1 MKSAKIAAPRSW
13 FGRNAGLRPRLVL
26 IVGVAM
32 LAPGALAVLQAISSY
47 NSSMRIL
54 EQNLAQAAQLSASEE
69 VNMIAASR
77 EILTSLAAHPDVRAM
92 RGAACRRALQ
102 RAIGGLDQYSGA
114 AVANADGLLTCA
126 SAPMRQLVNTA
137 DREWFREIM
146 SGDGFVLSDLVIS
159 RWLGSWGIVSAVPLV
174 DDEGLIKGAVALFIG
189 LDWLTRRYRHDGADD
204 QTAFALLDSQGEI
217 ITEDADRSPARS
229 PLPVKALID
238 RQLREQLMS
247 GQTRTFRARGH
258 DGTWRLYAISPLLG
272 GRIFVIL
279 GTPVLTAIGPLALQV
294 AWGVFTPLLM
304 WALAIAVV
312 WFGIEHLVVRWIT
325 YLERITSAYAAG
337 RHNVRPERVAAAPA
351 EIRSLGETFSRMA
364 DLISAR
370 EIELRDSLT
379 QKEILVREIHHR
391 VKNNLQLVMS
401 LLNLHARRIRDPR
414 AEVAFAEA
422 RSRINALATLHRRL
436 YESESLQEIDLRW
449 FLEDLCSELRRG
461 GLSRGRSVEL
471 VVDSPSE
478 VIGSEVAVPL
488 GLLVTE
494 AITNAYKH
502 AFNERDGGRIRV
514 VVARDSPSTLTI
526 EIRDDGTGFDSA
538 ASAAAEAT
546 GLGRSLIEAFVRQLR
561 GELEIRSE
569 QGTLV
574 RVRFPA
580 RSADRKAGAGAA
592 ASHGLAGSSR
602 HAGAAGPEPR
612 SPEAPAPATVDRLDE
627 GAANAAVD
635 ERRA

>member
-1 MKSAKIAAPRSW
+1 MKSAKTVVAPRSW

-26 IVGVAM
+26 IVGIAM

-77 EILTSLAAHPDVRAM
+77 EILTSLAAHPDIRAGA
-92 RGAACRRALQ
+92 GAACRRALQ

-114 AVANADGLLTCA
+114 AVANSEGVLMCA
-126 SAPMRQLVNTA
+126 SSPMQTVISVA
-137 DREWFREIM
+137 DRSWFTDIM
-146 SGDGFVLSDLVIS
+146 RGDGFVVSDLVVS
-159 RWLGSWGIVSAVPLV
+159 RWLNTWGIVTAVPLI
-174 DDEGLIKGAVALFIG
+174 DEQGVIRGGVALFIG
-189 LDWLTRRYRHDGADD
+189 LDWLARRYQRSGETDEA
-204 QTAFALLDSQGEI
+204 AFALLDSQGEI
-217 ITEDADRSPARS
+217 ITEDAQRPPARS
-229 PLPVKALID
+229 PLPRKGLIS
-238 RQLREQLMS
+238 RQLRDHLANA
-247 GQTRTFRARGH
+247 QTKTFRARGN

-279 GTPVLTAIGPLALQV
+279 GTPMLTAIGPLALQV

-304 WALAIAVV
+304 WVLAIAVV

-325 YLERITSAYAAG
+325 YLERITSAYASG
-337 RHNVRPERVAAAPA
+337 RHSVRPERVSAAPA

-370 EIELRDSLT
+370 EAELRDSLA

-414 AEVAFAEA
+414 AELAFAEA

-449 FLEDLCSELRRG
+449 FLEDLCAELRRG
-461 GLSRGRSVEL
+461 GLSRGRHVEL
-471 VVDSPSE
+471 IVDSPSE
-478 VIGSEVAVPL
+478 VIGPEVAVPL

-502 AFNERDGGRIRV
+502 AFSERAGGHIYVEVRRE
-514 VVARDSPSTLTI
+514 APETLLLAV
-526 EIRDDGTGFDSA
+526 RDDGVGFDQPA
-538 ASAAAEAT
+538 GAVENN

-561 GELEIRSE
+561 GELDIRSDG
-569 QGTLV
+569 GTTV
-574 RVRFPA
+574 QVRFPA
-580 RSADRKAGAGAA
+580 STRLAEKRSA
-592 ASHGLAGSSR
+592 
-602 HAGAAGPEPR
+602 
-612 SPEAPAPATVDRLDE
+612 
-627 GAANAAVD
+627 
-635 ERRA
+635 

>member
-1 MKSAKIAAPRSW
+1 MKSAKIVAASRAW

-26 IVGVAM
+26 IVGIAM

-54 EQNLAQAAQLSASEE
+54 EQNLAQAAQLSATEQ
-69 VNMIAASR
+69 VNMISASR
-77 EILTSLAAHPDVRAM
+77 EILTSLAAQPDIRSGEV
-92 RGAACRRALQ
+92 AACRRALQ
-102 RAIGGLDQYSGA
+102 RAIGGLDQYAGA
-114 AVANADGLLTCA
+114 AVVGGSGVLSCA
-126 SAPMRQLVNTA
+126 STPLRGKVDVS
-137 DREWFREIM
+137 DRNWFKSVM
-146 SGDGFVLSDLVIS
+146 SGDGFVISDLVVS
-159 RWLGSWGIVSAVPLV
+159 RWVGTWGIVTAVPLV
-174 DDEGLIKGAVALFIG
+174 DDEGVIHGAVALFMG
-189 LDWLTRRYRHDGADD
+189 LDWLTRRYHYNQSDD
-204 QTAFALLDSQGEI
+204 TAFALLDSQGEI
-217 ITEDADRSPARS
+217 ITAEAERSPARS
-229 PLPVKALID
+229 PLPARDIVGQHL
-238 RQLREQLMS
+238 RQHLQG
-247 GQTRTFRARGH
+247 GQTQTFRARGH
-258 DGTWRLYAISPLLG
+258 DGVWRLYAISPLLG

-337 RHNVRPERVAAAPA
+337 RHSVRPERVTAAPA

-364 DLISAR
+364 DLLSAR
-370 EIELRDSLT
+370 ENELRDSLA

-436 YESESLQEIDLRW
+436 YESESLQEIDLKW
-449 FLEDLCSELRRG
+449 FLDDLCSELRRG
-461 GLSRGRSVEL
+461 GLSRGRNVEL

-478 VIGSEVAVPL
+478 VIGPDVAVPL

-502 AFNERDGGRIRV
+502 AFNEREGGHISVHVTRE
-514 VVARDSPSTLTI
+514 SPTTLALV
-526 EIRDDGTGFDSA
+526 IRDDGTGFDTA
-538 ASAAAEAT
+538 AHAPDHS

-561 GELEIRSE
+561 GELEVRSDG
-569 QGTLV
+569 GTIV
-574 RVRFPA
+574 QVRFPA
-580 RSADRKAGAGAA
+580 PLKEGDPKHTAAHHAHTEHDQQRTQKTAGGV
-592 ASHGLAGSSR
+592 S
-602 HAGAAGPEPR
+602 
-612 SPEAPAPATVDRLDE
+612 
-627 GAANAAVD
+627 
-635 ERRA
+635 

>member
-1 MKSAKIAAPRSW
+1 MKSAKIVAAPRSW

-26 IVGVAM
+26 IVGIAM

-54 EQNLAQAAQLSASEE
+54 EQNLAQAAQLSATEQ
-69 VNMIAASR
+69 VNMISASR
-77 EILTSLAAHPDVRAM
+77 EILTSLAAQPDIRN
-92 RGAACRRALQ
+92 GAGPACRRALQ

-114 AVANADGLLTCA
+114 AVVDAKGDFTCA
-126 SAPMRQLVNTA
+126 SSPTRSGVNVA
-137 DREWFREIM
+137 DRQWFISVM
-146 SGDGFVLSDLVIS
+146 SGDGFVISDLIVS
-159 RWLGSWGIVSAVPLV
+159 RWLGTWGITTAVPLV
-174 DDEGLIKGAVALFIG
+174 DDAGVIQGSVALFIG
-189 LDWLTRRYRHDGADD
+189 LDWLTRRYHYGSETDE
-204 QTAFALLDSQGEI
+204 TAFALLDSQGEI
-217 ITEDADRSPARS
+217 ITGEAERSPARS
-229 PLPVKALID
+229 PLPSRDIVNEH
-238 RQLREQLMS
+238 LREHLQG
-247 GQTRTFRARGH
+247 GQTQTFRARGH
-258 DGTWRLYAISPLLG
+258 DGVWRLYAISPLLG

-337 RHNVRPERVAAAPA
+337 RHNVRPERVSAAPA

-364 DLISAR
+364 DLLSAR
-370 EIELRDSLT
+370 ENELRDSLA

-436 YESESLQEIDLRW
+436 YESESLQEIDLKW
-449 FLEDLCSELRRG
+449 FLEDLCAELRRG
-461 GLSRGRSVEL
+461 GLSRGRNVEL
-471 VVDSPSE
+471 AVDSPSE
-478 VIGSEVAVPL
+478 VIGPDVAVPL

-502 AFNERDGGRIRV
+502 AFNERDGGHIKVQITRE
-514 VVARDSPSTLTI
+514 APAALLLT
-526 EIRDDGTGFDSA
+526 IRDDGTGFDTTTS
-538 ASAAAEAT
+538 SPDNS

-561 GELEIRSE
+561 GELETRSE
-569 QGTLV
+569 DGTV
-574 RVRFPA
+574 VQVKFPA
-580 RSADRKAGAGAA
+580 PLKDAEKKHAGHH
-592 ASHGLAGSSR
+592 ASHHHSGHHVSGMAQPAPVQSS
-602 HAGAAGPEPR
+602 
-612 SPEAPAPATVDRLDE
+612 PAPAAELPP
-627 GAANAAVD
+627 A
-635 ERRA
+635 ERSKSA

>member
-1 MKSAKIAAPRSW
+1 ATAPGRW
-13 FGRNAGLRPRLVL
+13 WGRNAGLRPRLVL

-54 EQNLAQAAQLSASEE
+54 EQNLAQAAQLSATEQ
-69 VNMIAASR
+69 VNMISASR
-77 EILTSLAAHPDVRAM
+77 EILTSLAAQPDVRSGE
-92 RGAACRRALQ
+92 GAACRRALQ
-102 RAIGGLDQYSGA
+102 RAIGGLDQYAGA
-114 AVANADGLLTCA
+114 AVVNSVGDFTCA
-126 SAPMRQLVNTA
+126 SSPVEGKVTVG
-137 DREWFREIM
+137 DRNWFKSVM
-146 SGDGFVLSDLVIS
+146 SGDGFVISDLVVS
-159 RWLGSWGIVSAVPLV
+159 RWLGSWGIVTAVPLV
-174 DDEGLIKGAVALFIG
+174 DEGGVIQGSVALFIG
-189 LDWLTRRYRHDGADD
+189 LDWLTRRYHSNQVDD
-204 QTAFALLDSQGEI
+204 TAFALLDSQGEI
-217 ITEDADRSPARS
+217 ITAEAERSPARS
-229 PLPVKALID
+229 PLPARDIVNEH
-238 RQLREQLMS
+238 LREHLQG
-247 GQTRTFRARGH
+247 GQTQTFRARGH
-258 DGTWRLYAISPLLG
+258 DGVWRLYAISPLLG

-294 AWGVFTPLLM
+294 AWGVLTPLLM

-364 DLISAR
+364 DLLSAR
-370 EIELRDSLT
+370 ENELRDSLA

-436 YESESLQEIDLRW
+436 YESESLQEIDLKW

-461 GLSRGRSVEL
+461 GLSRGRTVEL

-478 VIGSEVAVPL
+478 VIGPDVAVPL

-502 AFNERDGGRIRV
+502 AFNERDGGHINVQV
-514 VVARDSPSTLTI
+514 VRESPTTLLLT
-526 EIRDDGTGFDSA
+526 IRDDGTGYDIA
-538 ASAAAEAT
+538 ANQTDHT

-561 GELEIRSE
+561 GELDVRADD
-569 QGTLV
+569 GTLV
-574 RVRFPA
+574 QVRFPA
-580 RSADRKAGAGAA
+580 AIKETKPK
-592 ASHGLAGSSR
+592 HPTP
-602 HAGAAGPEPR
+602 H
-612 SPEAPAPATVDRLDE
+612 PAPAQEQPRTQVSA
-627 GAANAAVD
+627 GGVS
-635 ERRA
+635 